1 MDFNRLFGREE
12 HKVGL
17 TDYFLY
23 GVGFG
28 IGADATKIAL
38 AKGEEVYRKKFFDAV
53 VHQDLN
59 ILQEQGM
66 LLEIPYPFPDAVK
79 IKKPP
84 FFVRH
89 KIFTIGCV
97 SFFVYLLFVVMFIL
111 RINED
116 LAGSMFAIGVVG
128 FNIFWSGGL
137 LIMLVKKILRGG
149 KKVAD
154 FSFQWKYLEAGR
166 AYWNIRE
173 QVRVALQNKSIDMQA
188 AEYHLKNTELASYII
203 K

>member
-1 MDFNRLFGREE
+1 MDFNRLFGREDS
-12 HKVGL
+12 KVGL

-38 AKGEEVYRKKFFDAV
+38 AKGEEAYRKKCFDTV
-53 VHQDLN
+53 VLQDLKT
-59 ILQEQGM
+59 LREQGM
-66 LLEIPYPFPDAVK
+66 LLEILYPFPEAVK

-89 KIFTIGCV
+89 KIFSIGCIG
-97 SFFVYLLFVVMFIL
+97 FLVYLILVVMFLL
-111 RINED
+111 RINQE
-116 LAGSMFAIGVVG
+116 LASNMFAIGVMG

-137 LIMLVKKILRGG
+137 IIMLVKKILRGG

-166 AYWNIRE
+166 AYWNMRE
-173 QVRVALQNKSIDMQA
+173 QVRVALLNKLIDVQD
-188 AEYHLKNTELASYII
+188 AEYRLKNTELASFII
-203 K
+203 G